1 MYYSLF
7 TNIHNIWILIIIV
20 LTSFASIQIAHAQ
33 NKLNEPNTEDGIPK
47 IGTSFIVDYTLVFN
61 IPFPIHITLE
71 PGNNDDPYGK

>member
-33 NKLNEPNTEDGIPK
+33 NKLNEPNTANGIPK

-61 IPFPIHITLE
+61 IPYPIHITLE
-71 PGNNDDPYGK
+71 PGNRLLF